1 MRTVKLTQPDAWRQ
15 MPPTG
20 ALRPWI
26 TDRGSLTARI
36 VAHFPD
42 FNLQRLGQHRATPNE
57 DERRALGLRHSEG
70 AIIREVLLKSGNAV
84 LVFAHT
90 AVHPRDLYGAWRGLS
105 RLGSRPLA
113 EMLFHD
119 PTVTRMAMEYK
130 RLPAQHALMRRLNA
144 LHLHDGDAARDIWA
158 RRSVFLKSAKPLLVT
173 EVFLPSILVIP
184 AEAGIQSLHSVD

>member
-36 VAHFPD
+36 IAHFAD
-42 FNLQRLGQHRATPNE
+42 FNLQRLGQQRATPNE
-57 DERRALGLRHSEG
+57 DERRVLGLRHGEE
-70 AIIREVLLKSGNAV
+70 AIVREVLLKSAV
-84 LVFAHT
+84 TTLVFAHT
-90 AVHPRDLYGAWRGLS
+90 AVNPHDLRGAWRGLS
-105 RLGSRPLA
+105 RLGARPLA

-130 RLPAQHALMRRLNA
+130 RLPAQHALMRRLDE
-144 LHLHDGDAARDIWA
+144 LHLRDQRSASAIWA
-158 RRSVFLKSAKPLLVT
+158 RRSVFLKNAKPLLVT
-173 EVFLPSILVIP
+173 EVFMPAILG
-184 AEAGIQSLHSVD
+184 A